1 MNREIDEMTELQ
13 SDGEN
18 LSRSTPRATINVDI
32 GGTFTDCLITY
43 GDRMVFGKAPTTTY
57 DLSRGF
63 MQALRETV
71 VSLDV
76 SLEDLLEETN
86 MVRYSTT
93 LAVNRLIER
102 KGPRLGLFTT
112 EGWEDT
118 LPAGRGGSWGDGVSV
133 SDMRCLPKMKKPEPI
148 IPRYMIVGVK
158 ERIDYSGKVARPLDE
173 EDTLAKLRYLVN
185 QGAQGFVVC
194 LINSYTNPVHEQK
207 IRDLIQR
214 QYPECYLGSMI
225 VVISSDV
232 SPRWREYPRMVATML
247 CAYLQRSMADELKGM
262 SDELRSSGY
271 KRAMMM
277 VHNSGGMAEVFRT
290 TALNTFNG
298 GPSAGIIGAAYIGK
312 EQGFPNIIAT
322 DMGGT
327 SFDVGLVLNGSPSFY
342 QYHPVIDRWAVELT
356 MLESKSIGAGG
367 GSIAS
372 VDQLMGN
379 RLSVGPR
386 SAGSM
391 PGPACYD
398 LGGTEPTVTD
408 ADLVLGYI
416 NPDYFHGGNMR
427 LNRKKAED
435 AIRQKIARPLQVEVE
450 EAAWLIKK
458 IVDGNMAGEIFKETI
473 LKGRDPKDFVA
484 FALGGA
490 GPTHCCGYTFEAGV
504 PKILTFPA
512 SPVFCALGSAVMDVI
527 QYYETT
533 KYILFKQ
540 PTGIGGIGTGE
551 YFTDYERFNG
561 VVQEL
566 QKRAIRDLEGQG
578 ISPES
583 AVFSLEL
590 EMRYGGQLN
599 MTRVT
604 SPRLF
609 IKDEEDILA
618 IYEQFEREFIKAYS
632 ALSVFPEGGVDISSF
647 ILRSLFVTPT
657 FKMPMSP
664 IKGTKAPAEAYKGK
678 REAFWHELGGFKPTD
693 TYELNLLE
701 PGNKL
706 EGPTIIEA
714 ADTNIVLPPGKTFTI
729 NEYLSGII
737 V

>member
-1 MNREIDEMTELQ
+1 MAELQ
-13 SDGEN
+13 LTKEKTEN
-18 LSRSTPRATINVDI
+18 PKVRASINVDI

-43 GDRMVFGKAPTTTY
+43 GAQIVFGKAPTTTY
-57 DLSRGF
+57 DLSKGF

-71 VSLDV
+71 VSLDM
-76 SLEDLLEETN
+76 SLEELLESTE

-118 LPAGRGGSWGDGVSV
+118 LPAGRGGSWGDGIAISE
-133 SDMRCLPKMKKPEPI
+133 MRRLPRMKKPEPI
-148 IPRYMIVGVK
+148 VPRHMVVGIK
-158 ERIDYSGKVARPLDE
+158 ERIDYKGDIVRPLDE
-173 EDTLAKLRYLVN
+173 EDVLEKLRYLVN

-194 LINSYTNPVHEQK
+194 LINSYTNPIHERK
-207 IRDLIQR
+207 IRDLIKR
-214 QYPECYLGSMI
+214 QYPESYLGSMI

-262 SDELRSSGY
+262 SDELRNSGY

-298 GPSAGIIGAAYIGK
+298 GPSAGIIGAAYVGK
-312 EQGFPNIIAT
+312 QQGYPNIIAT

-327 SFDVGLVLNGSPSFY
+327 SFDVGLVVNDNPSFF
-342 QYHPVIDRWAVELT
+342 QYHPVIERWAVELT

-372 VDQLMGN
+372 VDRLMGN
-379 RLSVGPR
+379 KLSIGPR

-408 ADLVLGYI
+408 ADVVLGYV
-416 NPDYFHGGNMR
+416 NPNYFHGGKMK
-427 LNRKKAED
+427 LDKEKAAN
-435 AIRQKIARPLQVEVE
+435 AIRRRIARPLQIEVE

-458 IVDGNMAGEIFKETI
+458 IVDGNMAGELFKETI
-473 LKGRDPKDFVA
+473 LKGRDPKEFVV

-527 QYYETT
+527 QYYEAT
-533 KYILFKQ
+533 KYILLKQ
-540 PTGIGGIGTGE
+540 PSGIGGAGTGQ
-551 YFTDYERFNG
+551 YFTDYESFNE
-561 VVQEL
+561 VVESL
-566 QKRAIRDLEGQG
+566 QKRAVRDLEGQG
-578 ISPES
+578 INPEL

-599 MTRVT
+599 MTRIS
-604 SPRLF
+604 SPRLY
-609 IKDEEDILA
+609 IHNEEDVHA
-618 IYEQFEREFIKAYS
+618 VYEQFEKEFIEAYS

-647 ILRSLFVTPT
+647 ILRSTFITPT
-657 FKMPMSP
+657 FEMPRYPLKSDIVP
-664 IKGTKAPAEAYKGK
+664 SEANKGK
-678 REAFWHELGGFKPTD
+678 REAYWQELGGYIPTD
-693 TYELNLLE
+693 TYELSLLE
-701 PGNKL
+701 AGNKI
-706 EGPTIIEA
+706 EGPAIIEA
-714 ADTNIVLPPGKTFTI
+714 SDTNIVLPPGRTFTI
-729 NEYLSGII
+729 NEYMSGII

>member
-1 MNREIDEMTELQ
+1 MNELR
-13 SDGEN
+13 SDKEN
-18 LSRSTPRATINVDI
+18 LNRMKPGATINVDI
-32 GGTFTDCLITY
+32 GGTFTDCLIIY
-43 GDRMVFGKAPTTTY
+43 GDKMVFGKAPTTTY
-57 DLSRGF
+57 DLSKGF

-71 VSLDV
+71 VSLDI
-76 SLEDLLEETN
+76 SLEDLLESTD

-102 KGPRLGLFTT
+102 KGPRLGLLTT
-112 EGWEDT
+112 EGFEDT
-118 LPAGRGGSWGDGVSV
+118 LPAGRGGAWGDGIPITH
-133 SDMRCLPKMKKPEPI
+133 MRNLPKMNKPEPI

-158 ERIDYSGKVARPLDE
+158 ERIAYDGKIVRPLNE
-173 EDTLAKLRYLVN
+173 EDTLEKLRYLVN

-194 LINSYTNPVHEQK
+194 LFNSYANPIHEQK
-207 IRDLIQR
+207 IRELIQR
-214 QYPECYLGSMI
+214 QYPEAYLGSVI

-247 CAYLQRSMADELKGM
+247 CAYLHRVMADELKGM
-262 SDELRSSGY
+262 SDELRALGY
-271 KRAMMM
+271 KRALMM

-298 GPSAGIIGAAYIGK
+298 GPTAGIIGAAYVGK
-312 EQGFPNIIAT
+312 EQRFKDIIFT

-327 SFDVGLVLNGSPSFY
+327 SFDVGLIVDGNPSFY

-367 GSIAS
+367 GSIAK
-372 VDQLMGN
+372 VDTLMGN
-379 RLSVGPR
+379 RLLVGPQ

-408 ADLVLGYI
+408 ADVILGYV
-416 NPDYFHGGNMR
+416 NPDYFHGGKLK
-427 LNRKKAED
+427 LNRQKALN
-435 AIRQKIARPLQVEVE
+435 AIRSRIARPLQIEIE

-458 IVDGNMAGEIFKETI
+458 VVDGTMAGEIFKETI
-473 LKGRDPKDFVA
+473 LKGHDPKEFVV
-484 FALGGA
+484 FSCGGA

-504 PKILTFPA
+504 PKIVTFPT
-512 SPVFCALGSAVMDVI
+512 SPIFCALGSGVMDVI
-527 QYYETT
+527 QYYEATN
-533 KYILFKQ
+533 YILFKQ
-540 PTGIGGIGTGE
+540 PAGLGGKGTGE
-551 YFTDYERFNG
+551 FFSDYDKFNG
-561 VVQEL
+561 MVEEL
-566 QKRAIRDLEGQG
+566 QKLAIRDLKGQG

-599 MTRVT
+599 MTRVH

-609 IKDEEDILA
+609 IRNETDVLA
-618 IYEQFEREFIKAYS
+618 IYENFEREFIKAYS
-632 ALSVFPEGGVDISSF
+632 PLSVFPEGGVDISSF

-657 FKMPMSP
+657 FRISSYALKE
-664 IKGTKAPAEAYKGK
+664 TKAPALAYKGK
-678 REAFWHELGGFKPTD
+678 REVFWQELNSFKPTNTFD
-693 TYELNLLE
+693 LSLLE

-706 EGPTIIEA
+706 EGPAVIEA
-714 ADTNIVLPPGKTFTI
+714 ADTSIVVPPGRTYTV
-729 NEYLSGII
+729 NEFMSGII
-737 V
+737 E